1 MNGLLLSYLLKAFLM
16 APLTA
21 GVAGEVEVVVVVASM
36 VAKAP
41 SGMSSVAST

>member
-21 GVAGEVEVVVVVASM
+21 GVAGEVEVVVASM